1 MTELQ
6 IALPDLVVE
15 LEATLS
21 TKGRN
26 DIGAQLREVE
36 LIRWTYDDSCDAVY
50 LYLRSPRTL
59 NIVDEKIIGT
69 KHGETVSLYTELRIN
84 LDTDN
89 HGRLSGIE
97 ILGAKEVISKLGEV
111 VV

>member
-6 IALPDLVVE
+6 TALPHLVGE
-15 LEATLS
+15 LESTLS

-26 DIGAQLREVE
+26 DIGTQLREVE
-36 LIRWTYDDSCDAVY
+36 LIRWTYDDSCDAAY

-97 ILGAKEVISKLGEV
+97 ILGAKEVFSKLGGIV
-111 VV
+111 